1 MVSLTVKG
9 FDLADKYRMT
19 TMILADGTMGQMM
32 EPVELD
38 VGELTSYEKPWALAG
53 TNCER
58 KPNIVNSLFLKPE
71 ELEVFNIERYKKYD
85 EVCKN
90 EVMYEEYR
98 MDDAEICVVA
108 FGVAARVSQNAIDEA
123 RERGIKVGM
132 IRPITV
138 WPFPKDALL
147 KAADKCKAFVSVE
160 LNMGQMIE
168 DIELSIRCKRPVL
181 LSNRSGG
188 MIPTTEDVVA
198 KIEEAAKIGG

>member
-1 MVSLTVKG
+1 MSRKG
-9 FDLADKYRMT
+9 TKIKRYGSIYGR
-19 TMILADGTMGQMM
+19 G
-32 EPVELD
+32 
-38 VGELTSYEKPWALAG
+38 
-53 TNCER
+53 
-58 KPNIVNSLFLKPE
+58 NSSFIMLL
-71 ELEVFNIERYKKYD
+71 I
-85 EVCKN
+85 
-90 EVMYEEYR
+90 M
-98 MDDAEICVVA
+98 ATGVVA

-138 WPFPKDALL
+138 WPFPKEALL